1 MRWCIARAA
10 CKKNR
15 SESKNTA
22 KNTAKIQN
30 RYDQVEGYK
39 IHDDSKMDALRKEG
53 RF

>member
-1 MRWCIARAA
+1 MVHRQGCLQEKSVRV
-10 CKKNR
+10 KKY
-15 SESKNTA
+15 S

>member
-15 SESKNTA
+15 SES

>member
-1 MRWCIARAA
+1 MPGLHAR
-10 CKKNR
+10 KIGQGQKIQQ
-15 SESKNTA
+15 
-22 KNTAKIQN
+22 KIQN